1 MMPRNG
7 EERDR
12 DTVRAVLAKMNAM
25 LRGRDFAKVIKD
37 RRFDQL
43 HYEMGRLGWRVLTK
57 SLKLT
62 NVSGKTEMRVQ
73 LKLVEA

>member
-1 MMPRNG
+1 MSRH
-7 EERDR
+7 EREHTR
-12 DTVRAVLAKMNAM
+12 AAARAVLAKMNAM

-43 HYEMGRLGWRVLTK
+43 HYEIGRLGWKVLTK
-57 SLKLT
+57 SLKLM
-62 NVSGKTEMRVQ
+62 NVCRKTEMRVQ

>member
-1 MMPRNG
+1 MSRH
-7 EERDR
+7 EREH
-12 DTVRAVLAKMNAM
+12 TMAAARAVLAKMNAM

-43 HYEMGRLGWRVLTK
+43 HYEIGCLGWKVLTK